1 MGAETDRESAGTAV
15 ADASQGTGT
24 KPGFHA
30 EGICVHFEGVKA
42 VDGVDVTIVRG
53 EVLGLLGPNGAGKTT
68 LVNALTGFEKPTA
81 GQVWL
86 GDRDITGMAAA
97 RLARLG
103 VARTFQSGR
112 LFDHL
117 TVLENIEV
125 AALTEHRTRRRS
137 VARAREILETLELTH
152 IAGRRA
158 RELSHGESR
167 NVELGRLIATSAS
180 YLLLDEPAAGL
191 NEAES
196 DQLTALIASLPE
208 RLDCGVLIIEHDMRV
223 IMRLCHRIQ
232 VLDHGKTIAVGTPEE
247 IRGDAAVN
255 AAYLGSVENDA
266 AGENDAPS

>member
-1 MGAETDRESAGTAV
+1 MEITTSDLGLAARVQHLTKSY
-15 ADASQGTGT
+15 GTG
-24 KPGFHA
+24 PAGVRA
-30 EGICVHFEGVKA
+30 LDDISVGIR
-42 VDGVDVTIVRG
+42 RG
-53 EVLGLLGPNGAGKTT
+53 QFTAIMGPSGSGKSTLMQCLAGLDS
-68 LVNALTGFEKPTA
+68 VTA

-103 VARTFQSGR
+103 IARTFQSGR

-117 TVLENIEV
+117 TVLENVEV

-137 VARAREILETLELTH
+137 VARAWEILETLELTH

-255 AAYLGSVENDA
+255 AAYLGSVENDV
-266 AGENDAPS
+266 AGENDAAN

>member
-1 MGAETDRESAGTAV
+1 MGAETDRTTAGVAV
-15 ADASQGTGT
+15 ASPGGANAE
-24 KPGFHA
+24 KPGFRA

-86 GDRDITGMAAA
+86 GERDITGMEAA

-117 TVLENIEV
+117 TVLENVEV
-125 AALTEHRTRRRS
+125 AALTGYRTRRRA
-137 VARAREILETLELTH
+137 VARAREILAMLELSH
-152 IAGRRA
+152 IADRRA

-196 DQLTALIASLPE
+196 DQLTTLIASLPE

-247 IRGDAAVN
+247 IRADAAVN
-255 AAYLGSVENDA
+255 AAYLGSVDNEA
-266 AGENDAPS
+266 AGENDAAS